1 MLLFSIN
8 ITLRAGLKV
17 ILEWHIFMEKSLL
30 ELPHMKCCIT
40 FLYAKSIC
48 WILCLYPF
56 ACLMHFCVWCSWHYL
71 FIMQY
76 SLFGSILTIG
86 AMIGAIVSGKLAD
99 YIGRRG
105 VSISITVELY
115 LVILLSVK
123 LQKDHQLFNFLV
135 VLQGRQWASQRYSA
149 WPAGLP

>member
-1 MLLFSIN
+1 
-8 ITLRAGLKV
+8 
-17 ILEWHIFMEKSLL
+17 
-30 ELPHMKCCIT
+30 
-40 FLYAKSIC
+40 
-48 WILCLYPF
+48 
-56 ACLMHFCVWCSWHYL
+56 
-71 FIMQY
+71 MQY

-123 LQKDHQLFNFLV
+123 LQKDH
-135 VLQGRQWASQRYSA
+135 
-149 WPAGLP
+149 

>member
-1 MLLFSIN
+1 
-8 ITLRAGLKV
+8 
-17 ILEWHIFMEKSLL
+17 
-30 ELPHMKCCIT
+30 
-40 FLYAKSIC
+40 
-48 WILCLYPF
+48 
-56 ACLMHFCVWCSWHYL
+56 
-71 FIMQY
+71 MQY